1 MKTVDEYASFVE
13 SKMDDLSHESGKKVY
28 VARDGGYITLYC
40 ERTKLISKH
49 GWYDM
54 NRCLNEHWKEIVAAA
69 KNSIPKKKDNIES
82 AQISIDVPVVSC
94 GSCGYQYIL
103 YVVLEKELV
112 LNQVQSEYCPDC
124 GIKRSWD

>member
-1 MKTVDEYASFVE
+1 MDEYAKYVE
-13 SKMDDLSHESGKKVY
+13 TYVEDISEESEKRCY
-28 VARDGGYITLYC
+28 VTRDGGYITFYC
-40 ERTKLISKH
+40 DGTPLFAKQH

-54 NRCLNEHWKEIVAAA
+54 HRYLNEHFKEVVSAA
-69 KNSIPKKKDNIES
+69 KKSIPKKKDDIEY
-82 AQISIDVPVVSC
+82 AKISIHAPVVSC